1 MFVGRCITEPLG
13 SDALPSSCPRFGV
26 LCVCAG
32 ITKKEL
38 EKWIAAA
45 GLVIDLRVFGRF
57 TQKETAEYFQD
68 CPASVFSDAS
78 RGRAW
83 LEAKVTHETVRFG

>member
-1 MFVGRCITEPLG
+1 
-13 SDALPSSCPRFGV
+13 V
-26 LCVCAG
+26 LRVCAG
-32 ITKKEL
+32 ITEQQLK
-38 EKWIAAA
+38 KWIAAA
-45 GLVIDLRVFGRF
+45 GLVIDLRVVGRF